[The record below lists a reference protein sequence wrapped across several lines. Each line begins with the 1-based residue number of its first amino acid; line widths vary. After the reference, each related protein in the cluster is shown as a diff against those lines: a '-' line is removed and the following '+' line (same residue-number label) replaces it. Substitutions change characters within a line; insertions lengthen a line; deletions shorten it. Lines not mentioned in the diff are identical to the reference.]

1 MTFRGWGGPG
11 RRERAA
17 GRPDRLLRGRPRV
30 RVRTAAMA
38 DRPNPP
44 AGKRDKPER
53 GRSKKDLMGKG
64 AALEEV
70 RTGMRAAGS
79 GVGGQGLNTVPS
91 TGTRSD
97 GLLQETVMEELA
109 AQVEEL
115 RDLEG
120 ERPDDPVFQKPNE
133 ETLSKY
139 EIICNRQRDLENW
152 LGRED
157 APVDM
162 ALDRDENGV
171 IRLRYDGELRG
182 TVPEEGGGDGI
193 FVRHGHAT
201 VRMGNGTFFEGVFH
215 DGAPQGNAV
224 LVFPNEDRWEGNFDR
239 GRLHGHGTYTWARP
253 MGHPQALKWRKKYI
267 GWLED
272 GRIESQGRPSTFILN
287 KQIYEGEFRDGVAH
301 GKGVMLW
308 ADGHHYDGEW
318 VDGRAQGDGVLT
330 LVDGTEKKGP
340 FVPCRSR
347 LPPLPAS
354 PAAAVRRRGL
364 RSQELPAARS
374 CHGQGLRTPRR
385 KACAPLRAG
394 GVEKCCSRVS
404 VVAYGLR
411 QLH

>member
-1 MTFRGWGGPG
+1 
-11 RRERAA
+11 
-17 GRPDRLLRGRPRV
+17 
-30 RVRTAAMA
+30 MA

-53 GRSKKDLMGKG
+53 GRSKKDVMGKG
-64 AALEEV
+64 AAHLEEV

-79 GVGGQGLNTVPS
+79 GVGGQGINTVPS

-97 GLLQETVMEELA
+97 GRLQETVMEELA

-162 ALDRDENGV
+162 AIDRDEKGV

-215 DGAPQGNAV
+215 DGAPQGDAV

-253 MGHPQALKWRKKYI
+253 TGHPQALKWRKRYI

-340 FVPCRSR
+340 FVPCRS
-347 LPPLPAS
+347 LLTPPPRIPAS
-354 PAAAVRRRGL
+354 PAAAFAPLLAVAACPRCAL
-364 RSQELPAARS
+364 VSPPAS
-374 CHGQGLRTPRR
+374 VVC
-385 KACAPLRAG
+385 PLRAAALRRCDCG
-394 GVEKCCSRVS
+394 GGTRAPAQSGTSRCAS
-404 VVAYGLR
+404 TRPSGQGKFCR
-411 QLH
+411 RS